1 MVIKANI
8 CTHLH
13 FTGTRPVRRS
23 THVAHTRHVNPRCPR
38 LRSLSEHCQNRWSER
53 AAYFCHWLRETV
65 QQKKMIGLWIRKAGG
80 GENVARAKSVKV
92 KNLEFSS
99 LGNKMKRLLNHFT
112 FLPHAF
118 SLFFFHGHA
127 HTDTHTYRQG
137 KSCPCGTLYIQSLP
151 DSAWEYVSVIK
162 KNNQRGTRNVLG
174 WWMSG
179 WILCYLSMSLL
190 LSYWVVKRVEAA
202 ERTPLQCVFRQAPPN
217 TPGREPACDSVC
229 WWLIICLHWRYSPSI
244 YFICY

>member
-13 FTGTRPVRRS
+13 FTDTRPVRQS
-23 THVAHTRHVNPRCPR
+23 THVAHTRHVNPRCQR

-92 KNLEFSS
+92 QNLEFSS
-99 LGNKMKRLLNHFT
+99 LGNKMKRLLNHFI

-127 HTDTHTYRQG
+127 HTDTHIYRH
-137 KSCPCGTLYIQSLP
+137 KENHVHVAAYIYKISQTAHENMCQWL
-151 DSAWEYVSVIK
+151 K
-162 KNNQRGTRNVLG
+162 KIIREGQEMCWVDGCQDEFYAT
-174 WWMSG
+174 WTC
-179 WILCYLSMSLL
+179 LCFL
-190 LSYWVVKRVEAA
+190 V
-202 ERTPLQCVFRQAPPN
+202 T
-217 TPGREPACDSVC
+217 G
-229 WWLIICLHWRYSPSI
+229 
-244 YFICY
+244 

>member
-13 FTGTRPVRRS
+13 FTDTRPVRQS

-92 KNLEFSS
+92 QNLEFSS
-99 LGNKMKRLLNHFT
+99 LGNKMKRLLNHFI

-127 HTDTHTYRQG
+127 HTDTHTHIDTRKIMSMWHPIYTKSPRQRMRI
-137 KSCPCGTLYIQSLP
+137 C
-151 DSAWEYVSVIK
+151 VS
-162 KNNQRGTRNVLG
+162 
-174 WWMSG
+174 
-179 WILCYLSMSLL
+179 
-190 LSYWVVKRVEAA
+190 
-202 ERTPLQCVFRQAPPN
+202 
-217 TPGREPACDSVC
+217 D
-229 WWLIICLHWRYSPSI
+229 
-244 YFICY
+244 